1 MAKQKTLFEQLK
13 NTEAQEQTP
22 EISLRN
28 SHIVK
33 YSILCI
39 SIILVGLLF
48 PHHQNF
54 QDGSSDIKKVS
65 DGILWMNE
73 TVKAEY
79 PFAINKPLQEIKADI
94 QFIKEH
100 SSPVFVDNKVSRQK
114 ADSNLILLE
123 ESLLKSN
130 INQVIKASISA
141 DIYQKFQKIDPNT
154 KEKFLQVLALYKS
167 DILDSVYSVKSYV
180 NIQIDS
186 LWQSIIIK
194 KNSLQDIELQ
204 RYELID
210 SLSVKRMLIR
220 VLNNQFDE
228 QTSFILVKMLISV
241 LPAKFM
247 YSESLTNELSNVKI
261 AAVPKTLGIVKAGDI
276 IINKGER
283 IDRMAM
289 LKMQSYTSYRSIIEG
304 KDYSWIVFLGGMG
317 HSFMIFSMLIL
328 YLYFIRP
335 NIFKDN
341 YKVMGLCG
349 IMLLASLSGWFSII
363 INSNYP
369 LEYAVI
375 VPALSMLIAIL
386 FDSRT
391 AFYSTVVM
399 SLLIAGIRGSDY
411 SVGLAM
417 MMGGMLAAYS
427 VRDIKSRTQIFQS
440 ILFVMLGF
448 ALTIISIS
456 AERTLDISETLL
468 QLGVAGVNSVF
479 SPLLTFGILY
489 IIERVFNIT
498 TDLRLKEYDNVEHP
512 LLLEMSEKSPGTY
525 QHTLTI
531 ARLSESAAIAIGAN
545 GLLAK
550 VGAYFHDIGKIPK
563 AEYYVENQINI
574 DNKHDKLSPKKSAS
588 IIRDHVQ
595 DGIELA
601 IEYKLPQRI
610 IDFIP
615 MHHGTMLIKHFYAK
629 AIEFSNIGEGSTIV
643 KMEDY
648 RYIGPK
654 PVTKETAIVM
664 LADAAEAIA
673 RAANA
678 DNREDIV
685 EILDSIVK
693 DRFLD
698 GQFDECPITMA
709 EIQEVK
715 ESFAKNLLG
724 MRHHRVMYKE
734 IPIQES

>member
-1 MAKQKTLFEQLK
+1 
-13 NTEAQEQTP
+13 
-22 EISLRN
+22 
-28 SHIVK
+28 
-33 YSILCI
+33 
-39 SIILVGLLF
+39 
-48 PHHQNF
+48 
-54 QDGSSDIKKVS
+54 
-65 DGILWMNE
+65 
-73 TVKAEY
+73 
-79 PFAINKPLQEIKADI
+79 
-94 QFIKEH
+94 
-100 SSPVFVDNKVSRQK
+100 
-114 ADSNLILLE
+114 
-123 ESLLKSN
+123 
-130 INQVIKASISA
+130 
-141 DIYQKFQKIDPNT
+141 
-154 KEKFLQVLALYKS
+154 
-167 DILDSVYSVKSYV
+167 
-180 NIQIDS
+180 
-186 LWQSIIIK
+186 
-194 KNSLQDIELQ
+194 
-204 RYELID
+204 
-210 SLSVKRMLIR
+210 
-220 VLNNQFDE
+220 
-228 QTSFILVKMLISV
+228 
-241 LPAKFM
+241 
-247 YSESLTNELSNVKI
+247 
-261 AAVPKTLGIVKAGDI
+261 
-276 IINKGER
+276 
-283 IDRMAM
+283 
-289 LKMQSYTSYRSIIEG
+289 
-304 KDYSWIVFLGGMG
+304 
-317 HSFMIFSMLIL
+317 
-328 YLYFIRP
+328 
-335 NIFKDN
+335 
-341 YKVMGLCG
+341 
-349 IMLLASLSGWFSII
+349 
-363 INSNYP
+363 
-369 LEYAVI
+369 VI

-489 IIERVFNIT
+489 IIERVFNLT

-512 LLLEMSEKSPGTY
+512 LLVEMSEKSPGTY

-550 VGAYFHDIGKIPK
+550 VGSYFHDIGKIPK

-629 AIEFSNIGEGSTIV
+629 AIELSNIGEGSTIV

-724 MRHHRVMYKE
+724 MRHHRVMYKA